1 MMRYLENETSCLH
14 PVTNTMVVF
23 VVLDDLPS
31 ACGCLLATST
41 STTIILCS
49 LNTPIKG
56 VVILVACTDEKTAEE
71 FAKVRII
78 RFVVEVECTSVVE
91 EDTKFI
97 GETMAEHIGGG
108 GHLLLHNVV
117 VLLLLGSSL
126 EPLPWEGTAEEVHQ
140 HVGKGFEIVMAGL
153 LNTQMDVDVSVMS
166 SSSQVFVLPV
176 QDMKV
181 HLWVPEFLCKTEIN
195 DIDLIAMFANA
206 HEEVVGLDVS
216 VNEVFGVNVPNM

>member
-1 MMRYLENETSCLH
+1 MTFLL
-14 PVTNTMVVF
+14 PVA
-23 VVLDDLPS
+23 VLY
-31 ACGCLLATST
+31 LLATGT

-49 LNTPIKG
+49 LHTPIKG
-56 VVILVACTDEKTAEE
+56 VVILVGFMDEKAAEE

-78 RFVVEVECTSVVE
+78 KFVVEAECTSVVE
-91 EDTKFI
+91 EDAKFI

-153 LNTQMDVDVSVMS
+153 LNIQMDVDVSVMS
-166 SSSQVFVLPV
+166 R
-176 QDMKV
+176 
-181 HLWVPEFLCKTEIN
+181 
-195 DIDLIAMFANA
+195 
-206 HEEVVGLDVS
+206 
-216 VNEVFGVNVPNM
+216 

>member
-1 MMRYLENETSCLH
+1 MMRYLENEISCLH

-108 GHLLLHNVV
+108 GRLLLHNVV

-126 EPLPWEGTAEEVHQ
+126 EPLP
-140 HVGKGFEIVMAGL
+140 
-153 LNTQMDVDVSVMS
+153 
-166 SSSQVFVLPV
+166 
-176 QDMKV
+176 
-181 HLWVPEFLCKTEIN
+181 
-195 DIDLIAMFANA
+195 
-206 HEEVVGLDVS
+206 
-216 VNEVFGVNVPNM
+216 